1 MKKHWFYGGTVCLVA
16 LAVLWGIWSYSKGQE
31 ASTQKKTSMRIGVL
45 LYRGDDTFI
54 STLRTALEKQAKE
67 YEQGTGIKVTL
78 DIMDAK
84 SSQNTQNSQV
94 ERLIS
99 LGCDALCVNIV
110 DRSAASIIIDKAM
123 AAGIPVV
130 FFNREPVEEDMNRWE
145 KLYYVGADAK
155 ESAVLQGDILVDA
168 YNQDTRTLD
177 ANGNGLVS
185 YVLLEGETSHQDS
198 LIRTEWSIQTLKDG
212 GVPLEKIT
220 GGIANWDR
228 SQASA
233 LMEQWLKEYPG
244 QIELVVSNNDDMAL
258 GAIDA
263 MNRAGIGA
271 NSIKV
276 VGIDGTPVGIK
287 ALEEGYL
294 FGTVESDKERYSQ
307 AIFDIAW
314 SLSLGQDPKDRV
326 PQLEGNYYWC
336 PQRALTQTEAK
347 LLKNQ

>member
-1 MKKHWFYGGTVCLVA
+1 MKKRWVYGLAGVA
-16 LAVLWGIWSYSKGQE
+16 LAVLLTALWLCRWEKKDGP
-31 ASTQKKTSMRIGVL
+31 QKRTSMRIGVL

-54 STLRTALEKQAKE
+54 STLRMALEKQAKE
-67 YEQGTGIKVTL
+67 YEQESGIKVTL

-123 AAGIPVV
+123 AAGMPVV

-145 KLYYVGADAK
+145 KLYYVGTDAK
-155 ESAVLQGDILVDA
+155 ESAVLQGEILVDA
-168 YNQDTRTLD
+168 YRKNPRILD
-177 ANGNGLVS
+177 RNGDGIVK

-212 GVPLEKIT
+212 NVPLEKLT
-220 GGIANWDR
+220 GGIANWER

-233 LMEQWLKEYPG
+233 LMEQWLEEYPD
-244 QIELVVSNNDDMAL
+244 QIELVICNNDDMAL

-263 MNRAGIGA
+263 IEREGIVGG
-271 NSIKV
+271 SIKL
-276 VGIDGTPVGIK
+276 VGIDGIPAGQEALK
-287 ALEEGYL
+287 AGKL
-294 FGTVESDKERYSQ
+294 FGTVESDKEQY
-307 AIFDIAW
+307 AKLIFDIAS
-314 SLSLGQDPKDRV
+314 SLAKGKDAKEKAD
-326 PQLEGNYYWC
+326 LEKEKYYWC
-336 PQRALTQTEAK
+336 PQRVLTQQK
-347 LLKNQ
+347 Y